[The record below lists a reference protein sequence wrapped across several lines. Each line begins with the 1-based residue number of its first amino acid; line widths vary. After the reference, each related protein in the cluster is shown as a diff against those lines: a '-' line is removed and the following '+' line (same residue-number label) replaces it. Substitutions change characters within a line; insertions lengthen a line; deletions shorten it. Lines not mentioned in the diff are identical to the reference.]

1 MFHHD
6 PAHSDDFLES
16 MRSTLGEQADG
27 EIDLAPEQPSY
38 EV

>member
-6 PAHSDDFLES
+6 PSHSDDFLES
-16 MRSTLGEQADG
+16 MRTTFEEQTG
-27 EIDLAPEQPSY
+27 TGVELAAEQTSY

>member
-6 PAHSDDFLES
+6 PSHSDDFLES
-16 MRSTLGEQADG
+16 MRTTLADQTGLGVQLAAEQA
-27 EIDLAPEQPSY
+27 SY

>member
-6 PAHSDDFLES
+6 PSHSDDFLES
-16 MRSTLGEQADG
+16 MRTTVEEQSGAGVELGAEQA
-27 EIDLAPEQPSY
+27 SY

>member
-16 MRSTLGEQADG
+16 MRTTVEEKSGASVELAAEQA
-27 EIDLAPEQPSY
+27 SY